1 MNKMKNIFDLVSQK
15 LSISLFS
22 YREFS
27 INIWQI
33 ILATLFFFIGIIVI
47 RFFIRKLKQWK
58 FLVTFDEHH
67 DSVAIINLINLAL
80 HILLFIFS
88 CGILGFRISVL
99 SSIWKFSIFKI
110 GDSNISLGNLIIG
123 TSFFII
129 ASRLI
134 RIFRPKTDQYMSK
147 LLKLDFSTH
156 NTALT
161 IIEYISVIIILLFSL
176 SIIGIPLTAFTMIGG
191 TLAIGIGLGSQNL
204 INNFISGFVLM
215 GEAHSKI
222 GDVIELDEHIGTI
235 EKIGFR
241 STVIKT
247 FTNVRLIIPNS
258 SLLEKNVINWSLK
271 DKILRRK
278 ITIGVA
284 YGANVDRVKQL
295 FIDSVKTHNGIR
307 PRPEPFV
314 IFQDF
319 GDNALIFEI
328 YFFVDLINFR
338 KTLNIESEIR
348 SLVYKAL
355 AKEEIGIPFPQ
366 RDVHIFQDKPIDVNV
381 RK

>member
-1 MNKMKNIFDLVSQK
+1 
-15 LSISLFS
+15 
-22 YREFS
+22 
-27 INIWQI
+27 
-33 ILATLFFFIGIIVI
+33 
-47 RFFIRKLKQWK
+47 
-58 FLVTFDEHH
+58 
-67 DSVAIINLINLAL
+67 
-80 HILLFIFS
+80 
-88 CGILGFRISVL
+88 
-99 SSIWKFSIFKI
+99 
-110 GDSNISLGNLIIG
+110 
-123 TSFFII
+123 
-129 ASRLI
+129 
-134 RIFRPKTDQYMSK
+134 
-147 LLKLDFSTH
+147 
-156 NTALT
+156 
-161 IIEYISVIIILLFSL
+161 
-176 SIIGIPLTAFTMIGG
+176 MIGG